1 MKWHLFKFEAQ
12 LYLATG
18 MKQVLSHIVKYH
30 SREAYKITMLPDD
43 TMVKVDDKVM
53 TLPEL
58 TAKYHAKARRDG
70 YEVDNDLSIYVR
82 NGKAITISKE
92 SDEMMG

>member
-1 MKWHLFKFEAQ
+1 MKWSLFKFEAQ
-12 LYLATG
+12 LYLATS
-18 MKQVLSHIVKYH
+18 MKQVVSHIVKYH
-30 SREAYKITMLPDD
+30 SRENYKIVMLPDD

-58 TAKYHAKARRDG
+58 IAKYHAQARRAG
-70 YEVDNDLSIYVR
+70 YVIDNDLSIYVR